1 MRFISSLC
9 WVQQGKSVTP
19 TRLQIEKNEMRKI
32 FAENNAKRSTLND
45 EDEDEAA
52 AANESDTESKSLD
65 ETEKIDRKYN
75 MDEYDNEGLLVK
87 EAFFSFYIDNNCYSK
102 FQRRWYSIGSP
113 EFPSLLLK
121 QSIRHIADNERRRWS
136 FYIFS
141 NNQDLI

>member
-102 FQRRWYSIGSP
+102 FQRR
-113 EFPSLLLK
+113 
-121 QSIRHIADNERRRWS
+121 
-136 FYIFS
+136 
-141 NNQDLI
+141 